1 MKTSTPQSKDTLLQQ
16 VPQAL
21 ARASEKA
28 RQLAEQ
34 TGTPYIVSQPSNQ
47 IPLTNHR
54 K

>member
-1 MKTSTPQSKDTLLQQ
+1 MKTSTPQVKDTLLQQ

-34 TGTPYIVSQPSNQ
+34 TGTPYIVSQPVSQ
-47 IPLTNHR
+47 APHSNHR